1 MTKES
6 YSKPALNAMYRA
18 TKQALE
24 KAADMNLKIPEWRDG
39 KNVFVDPGAKLKKLC
54 YIGTQRQGFTD
65 WDN

>member
-1 MTKES
+1 MVKES

-24 KAADMNLKIPEWRDG
+24 KAADMNLKIPELRDG
-39 KNVFVDPGAKLKKLC
+39 KIVFVDPGKKLKRLG
-54 YIGTQRQGFTD
+54 YIGTQRQCFTD

>member
-1 MTKES
+1 
-6 YSKPALNAMYRA
+6 MYRA

-39 KNVFVDPGAKLKKLC
+39 KIVFVDPGEKLKRPG
-54 YIGTQRQGFTD
+54 YIGTQRQCFTD